1 MHLLQAY
8 KFLDMV
14 TEGLDGYLDENKK
27 YILDHKDSLSKAAIG
42 RTLKISADRVCGVI
56 NGKSYKDLVEIYY
69 KNKSCR
75 E

>member
-1 MHLLQAY
+1 MRKRNNPNALSQEQVN
-8 KFLDMV
+8 F
-14 TEGLDGYLDENKK
+14 
-27 YILDHKDSLSKAAIG
+27 ILDHKDSLSKAAIG
-42 RTLKISADRVCGVI
+42 RALGVSADRVGGVL